1 MTFLSNGIIFLLMGF
16 TDSLPILLVL
26 RLIQGSLGAT
36 STVGLFMFS
45 QLSSKD
51 RLAGSNLLTLYLI
64 IAALTVGVVL
74 AFWVTTS
81 KTPQG
86 QY

>member
-1 MTFLSNGIIFLLMGF
+1 LTFLSNGIIFLLMGF

-51 RLAGSNLLTLYLI
+51 RLAVDYNALLSLSRGSILTE
-64 IAALTVGVVL
+64 VVL
-74 AFWVTTS
+74 FWGLFLES
-81 KTPQG
+81 IFLF
-86 QY
+86 

>member
-1 MTFLSNGIIFLLMGF
+1 MGF

-51 RLAGSNLLTLYLI
+51 RLAVDYNALLSLSRGSILTE
-64 IAALTVGVVL
+64 VVL
-74 AFWVTTS
+74 FWGLFLES
-81 KTPQG
+81 IFLF
-86 QY
+86 